1 MDSNESRGMRPW
13 NTNTYNPVPRTSMD
27 IATTRNAQSEE
38 STSYEALKKE
48 PRISYTS
55 RTSSSTQEPP
65 LARGS
70 LAAWGTELFAVSVSL
85 ASIIAI
91 IAVLYHE
98 NGKPL
103 TVWKFALTLN
113 TIIAALGTLSRTTL
127 AFALSSCVGQQ
138 KWNWLRR
145 KTDHLVA
152 FERFDEASRGPWGA
166 TRLFFWLR
174 IRYDIP

>member
-1 MDSNESRGMRPW
+1 MDSSESRGARPW
-13 NTNTYNPVPRTSMD
+13 NTNTSTYDPVPRTSID
-27 IATTRNAQSEE
+27 IATTRNTSPED

-48 PRISYTS
+48 PRVSYTS
-55 RTSSSTQEPP
+55 RTSSSAQEPP
-65 LARGS
+65 STRNS
-70 LAAWGTELFAVSVSL
+70 LAAWGIELFAVSVSL
-85 ASIIAI
+85 ASIVAI
-91 IAVLYHE
+91 VVVLYHE

-103 TVWKFALTLN
+103 TLWKFALTLN

-145 KTDHLVA
+145 KTDRLVA

-166 TRLFFWLR
+166 TRLFFWLKVR
-174 IRYDIP
+174 

>member
-1 MDSNESRGMRPW
+1 MDSSESRGARPW
-13 NTNTYNPVPRTSMD
+13 NMNTYDPVPRASVD
-27 IATTRNAQSEE
+27 IATTRSSPPED
-38 STSYEALKKE
+38 SISYEALKKE
-48 PRISYTS
+48 PRVSYTS
-55 RTSSSTQEPP
+55 RTSSSIREPP
-65 LARGS
+65 STRSS
-70 LAAWGTELFAVSVSL
+70 LAAWGLELFAVSVSL

-91 IAVLYHE
+91 VAVLYHE

-113 TIIAALGTLSRTTL
+113 TIIAVLGTLARTTL

-138 KWNWLRR
+138 KWTWLRR
-145 KTDHLVA
+145 KTDRLVA

-174 IRYDIP
+174 VR